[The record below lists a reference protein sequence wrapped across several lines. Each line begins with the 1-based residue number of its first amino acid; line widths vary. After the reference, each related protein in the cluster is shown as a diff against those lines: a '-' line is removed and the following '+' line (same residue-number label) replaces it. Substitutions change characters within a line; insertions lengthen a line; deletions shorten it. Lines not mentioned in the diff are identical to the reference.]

1 MHRLYAAFQRE
12 GGAAQLHKLPL
23 AQCTKLAPRIRS
35 HAGHCRPALGVLSSS
50 LGAGKH
56 QR

>member
-35 HAGHCRPALGVLSSS
+35 HAGHGRPALGVPSSS